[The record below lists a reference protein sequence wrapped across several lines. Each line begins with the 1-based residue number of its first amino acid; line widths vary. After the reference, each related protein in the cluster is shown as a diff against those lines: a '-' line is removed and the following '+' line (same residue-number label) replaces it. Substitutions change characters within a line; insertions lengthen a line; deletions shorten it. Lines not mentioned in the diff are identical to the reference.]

1 MQLAKQQLDVGL
13 FTTSDLAKQ
22 LSFWQD
28 KVGLAFDQVHKLG
41 EGMHQHRFHANGS
54 IVKVNHSL
62 RPLPDTAPTRLI
74 GVFLVA
80 PEITERIQWGD
91 PDGNPLV
98 LVPPG
103 YEGINGLAV
112 ELQVSDLDAAA
123 RFWGHALQCP
133 SPSSNKFLVGES
145 LVMLRLGAR
154 ATELPMTWIGQ
165 GWRYL
170 TIQVQDCREE
180 HKLALQRG
188 AIEAAPPRD
197 YGGVAVVSFVR
208 DADGYFVELSE
219 RTSLKN
225 KR

>member
-28 KVGLAFDQVHKLG
+28 KVGLAFDQVLKLG

-62 RPLPDTAPTRLI
+62 RALPYTTPSRLT
-74 GVFLVA
+74 GVTLVV
-80 PEITERIQWGD
+80 PELTERIQCDD
-91 PDGNPLV
+91 PDGNWLV

-103 YEGINGLAV
+103 YEGISGLAV
-112 ELQVSDLDAAA
+112 ELEVSDLDAAA
-123 RFWGHALQCP
+123 RFWGQALQCP
-133 SPSSNKFLVGES
+133 SPSPNKFLVGDS
-145 LVMLRLGAR
+145 LVILRLGSR
-154 ATELPMTWIGQ
+154 AAEPLKTWIGP

-170 TIQVQDCREE
+170 TIQVQDCRKE
-180 HKLALQRG
+180 HQLALERG

-208 DADGYFVELSE
+208 DADGNFVELSE
-219 RTSLKN
+219 RTSLK
-225 KR
+225 KPQ

>member
-28 KVGLAFDQVHKLG
+28 KAGLAFDQVLKLG

-62 RPLPDTAPTRLI
+62 RDLPYITPTRFI
-74 GVFLVA
+74 GVFLVV
-80 PEITERIQWGD
+80 PELTERIQWGD
-91 PDGNPLV
+91 PDGNRLV

-103 YEGINGLAV
+103 YEGISGLAV

-133 SPSSNKFLVGES
+133 SPSPNKFLVGDS
-145 LVMLRLGAR
+145 LVILRLGSPA
-154 ATELPMTWIGQ
+154 AEPPTTWIGQ

-208 DADGYFVELSE
+208 DDDGNYIELSE
-219 RTSLKN
+219 RTSLKST
-225 KR
+225 R